1 MVALDELAHACK
13 DRSRSIARLEC
24 VLHPAPYGSYS
35 DVRSQPERKPTHTE
49 RSTSSG
55 MQQVSNIPDREPP
68 TTRESPVA
76 PLVIFFHPK
85 VAGTHCPGLGRVM
98 RKRSTVN
105 VN

>member
-13 DRSRSIARLEC
+13 DRSRSIARLKC

-55 MQQVSNIPDREPP
+55 MQQLSNIPDREPP
-68 TTRESPVA
+68 HNQRIPCCTSCDILSSQSGWYPMPGTRE
-76 PLVIFFHPK
+76 
-85 VAGTHCPGLGRVM
+85 GNEE
-98 RKRSTVN
+98 TVHSQR
-105 VN
+105 